1 MMGFSTALPSD
12 TCWYSI
18 VLTSTRSSTPHG
30 WPSTSGW
37 SKERWPNAR
46 KAAAALADQAAYRL
60 AVARLDLIVRIISDG
75 DGQLS
80 MGQAFSAGLAW
91 LRVHFFRFWTALA
104 VLAASAYLW
113 LNKPEYLTWWKRSIE
128 RLIEDGSAEL
138 PYPWGDRLESTIGNF
153 GIWVQLTVAILIFR
167 AILGIVLLM
176 IRTVRKR
183 KRFR

>member
-1 MMGFSTALPSD
+1 
-12 TCWYSI
+12 
-18 VLTSTRSSTPHG
+18 
-30 WPSTSGW
+30 
-37 SKERWPNAR
+37 
-46 KAAAALADQAAYRL
+46 
-60 AVARLDLIVRIISDG
+60 
-75 DGQLS
+75 